1 MLTCEKSAITDV
13 FTDHLL
19 VRRGLKEWG
28 AASAVMRT
36 TGPMVAALACISRG
50 WGYHVAPLG
59 TVYYRG
65 GGGGGGVGGWGLRY

>member
-28 AASAVMRT
+28 AASAAMRT
-36 TGPMVAALACISRG
+36 TGPIARG
-50 WGYHVAPLG
+50 LG
-59 TVYYRG
+59 THIPWVGIPRCTVRNRVLWRG
-65 GGGGGGVGGWGLRY
+65 RGEGGV